1 MRKGGRGWG
10 KDRSVDMDNVA
21 WWGCKEEG
29 WGLVLRKVRGGGE
42 GGELVQ
48 GRLVSGYPGTSP
60 AWSPCYPGQR
70 HSKSWARG
78 IFF

>member
-1 MRKGGRGWG
+1 MVGVQGGGLG
-10 KDRSVDMDNVA
+10 TGA
-21 WWGCKEEG
+21 EEG
-29 WGLVLRKVRGGGE
+29 SWGGE

-70 HSKSWARG
+70 HSQSWARVT
-78 IFF
+78 FF